1 MATKSLKYLGN
12 ICGDRFFILRPDTN
26 AKDLIWKQAFLCHG
40 LHDGSNIGGVAV
52 CGEGNTTDCSPQ

>member
-12 ICGDRFFILRPDTN
+12 ICGDSFSILRPDPN
-26 AKDLIWKQAFLCHG
+26 SGDLIWEQALLCRS

-52 CGEGNTTDCSPQ
+52 CGEGNTTVVQ